1 MDKKDLILKISKDF
15 EILKG
20 NVLGILLFG
29 SHAVEYETV
38 RSDIDVCIV
47 APKAKPKEIFDQ
59 ILKTTLPG
67 EYDIKI
73 FETLPLKIKGD
84 IIDNHIIAWTRDR
97 GELTYY
103 LYKWRKIWEDQK
115 MALRGEGMEIF
126 S

>member
-1 MDKKDLILKISKDF
+1 MDKELIAKISKDF
-15 EILKG
+15 ETLKG
-20 NVLGILLFG
+20 NALGILLFG
-29 SHAVEYETV
+29 SHAIEHETV

-47 APKAKPKEIFDQ
+47 APKAEPKEIFDQ

-67 EYDIKI
+67 RYDIKI

-84 IIDNHIIAWTRDR
+84 IIDNHIIVWTRDK

-103 LYKWRKIWEDQK
+103 LYKWGKVWKDQK
-115 MALRGEGMEIF
+115 MALRREGMEIF